1 MKELCLLLILSICLY
16 TFSNFKEPYMN
27 CPKMYHAINEKM
39 METHSPSLRG
49 YSKNTYLYLIDYYSS
64 DEPIPIDADF
74 FKNK

>member
-1 MKELCLLLILSICLY
+1 
-16 TFSNFKEPYMN
+16 MN